1 MWLYYAKPLIMTQ
14 LAELSPIQR
23 LAQSACYTEGWEFY
37 QQLPVPTAAD
47 DRWAAI
53 CLWNLGR
60 LEEARTFFTR
70 AKRRGETGALIGLA
84 SISRLMGLLSE
95 CESYLETAFDSSL
108 SPDDW
113 VRALRER
120 GDLSAANN
128 QLKSALEAYSEA
140 RLEAELCVEA
150 KSLIPILDQSLG
162 FTHHL
167 LGNDRKAKELM
178 ERALLTTNPMF
189 RAHIRATRILVFIFN
204 GNFSNAES
212 DFSHQ
217 DFENLDYPFVQ
228 SLLLY
233 YKGLYQITQKT
244 FDSAKASFSLSMEI
258 AEEKSFIEI
267 DCLAKLGICK
277 VNIAMKQY
285 NEARAALKRA
295 ENLEVS
301 PEYLAAQNL
310 MGGVLWT
317 NLGQLEQAHICLTN
331 AQEYYKTHD
340 MAREL
345 AWTHLHFAVWHLKN
359 NNSDAAANSLEHVS
373 DIANSL
379 GGNAFLLLELRLI
392 SDIQALAAI
401 ATPYGL
407 NALKPVLESNF
418 AAEEVKLPL
427 EHRPKVTEYRIR
439 AFGQPM
445 LLANGKPVHLSS
457 TAKTLELLSY
467 LMLHPMSTLEKIL
480 TDVFEESEPKAARN
494 NFHQI
499 KHQLPLSSNGLEI
512 TYDRVTRTY
521 SLEPGAAGLAWDYSE
536 IMRYLSVPVDNDLN
550 LALDLYAGAFL
561 RHSSAEWVEEVRSN
575 VEWLMVRTG
584 LKVVQ
589 DLFERGD
596 FDACRKMTERLRK
609 VEPLDLGLNELL
621 VRATT
626 ELEGALAGRRTV
638 AEVERTFGGYGE
650 ALPPTLKQLREELKL
665 TLN

>member
-1 MWLYYAKPLIMTQ
+1 MTL
-14 LAELSPIQR
+14 LAEISPIQR
-23 LAQSACYTEGWEFY
+23 LAQSACYKEGWEFY
-37 QQLPVPTAAD
+37 QQLPVPSSTD
-47 DRWAAI
+47 DRWAGI

-60 LEEARTFFTR
+60 LEDARTMFTR

-84 SISRLMGLLSE
+84 SICRLLGFYDD
-95 CESYLETAFDSSL
+95 CEAHLEAAFDASL
-108 SPDDW
+108 SPEDW

-120 GDLSAANN
+120 GDLYSTRN
-128 QLKSALEAYSEA
+128 QLKAAVGAYSEA
-140 RLEAELCVEA
+140 RLEAQLCNEA
-150 KSLIPILDQSLG
+150 ITLIPMIDQSLG
-162 FTHHL
+162 YTYHL
-167 LGNDRKAKELM
+167 LGNDRKAKELLD
-178 ERALLTTNPMF
+178 RALLSTNPAF
-189 RAHIRATRILVFIFN
+189 RAYVHMTRIFVCIYSGDYL
-204 GNFSNAES
+204 NAE
-212 DFSHQ
+212 
-217 DFENLDYPFVQ
+217 N
-228 SLLLY
+228 SLLHPDFQNNDHPFYHSIQLSANGSYRIIQQDWKNALLY
-233 YKGLYQITQKT
+233 FQQ
-244 FDSAKASFSLSMEI
+244 S
-258 AEEKSFIEI
+258 IEI
-267 DCLAKLGICK
+267 TEKHDFTITDCLSKIGICK
-277 VNIAMKQY
+277 VHIGTGKFD
-285 NEARAALKRA
+285 EARAALRRS
-295 ENLEVS
+295 ENVNSS
-301 PEYLAAQNL
+301 PQCAAARDL
-310 MGGVLWT
+310 TAGVLWT
-317 NLGQLEQAHICLTN
+317 NLGQLEKAHKYLLS
-331 AQEYYKTHD
+331 AQTYFQEHEF
-340 MAREL
+340 AREL
-345 AWTHLHFAVWHLKN
+345 AWTYLHFAVWHLKN
-359 NNSDAAANSLEHVS
+359 NDSGAAAISLEHVS
-373 DIANSL
+373 DIANAL
-379 GGNAFLLLELRLI
+379 GGNAFLMLELRLI
-392 SDIQALAAI
+392 SDIQALADI

-427 EHRPKVTEYRIR
+427 EHRPVVTEYRIR

-499 KHQLPLSSNGLEI
+499 KHQLPLSANGLEI

>member
-1 MWLYYAKPLIMTQ
+1 MTL
-14 LAELSPIQR
+14 LAEISSIQR
-23 LAQSACYTEGWEFY
+23 LAQNACYAEGWEFY
-37 QQLPVPTAAD
+37 QQLPVPSATD
-47 DRWAAI
+47 DRWVGI
-53 CLWNLGR
+53 CLWNMGR
-60 LEEARTFFTR
+60 LEDARTMFTR
-70 AKRRGETGALIGLA
+70 AKRRGENGAVIGLA
-84 SISRLMGLLSE
+84 SISRLLGLLDE
-95 CESYLETAFDSSL
+95 CEAYLEVAFDSSL
-108 SPDDW
+108 SPEDW

-120 GDLSAANN
+120 GDLYLARNNLKAAVE
-128 QLKSALEAYSEA
+128 SYTDA
-140 RLEAELCVEA
+140 RLEAELCSDI
-150 KSLIPILDQSLG
+150 KSLIPMIDQSLG
-162 FTHHL
+162 YAFHL
-167 LGNDRKAKELM
+167 LGNDRKAKEVLD
-178 ERALLTTNPMF
+178 RALLSTNAVF
-189 RAHIRATRILVFIFN
+189 RLGVRITRIFVCVYSGDLIGAENELLHPDLHDIDNSVLKALKLYIYGVFSIIKLDL
-204 GNFSNAES
+204 SNA
-212 DFSHQ
+212 
-217 DFENLDYPFVQ
+217 NLFFNQ
-228 SLLLY
+228 S
-233 YKGLYQITQKT
+233 
-244 FDSAKASFSLSMEI
+244 
-258 AEEKSFIEI
+258 IEI
-267 DCLAKLGICK
+267 TEMNGYFEYECLSKLGLCK
-277 VNIAMKQY
+277 TYIGLKQLD
-285 NEARAALKRA
+285 NARAALKRA
-295 ENLEVS
+295 ENVKVS
-301 PEYLAAQNL
+301 PEYVAAQNL
-310 MGGVLWT
+310 TASVLWT
-317 NLGQLEQAHICLTN
+317 NLGQLEKAHECLTN
-331 AQEYYKTHD
+331 AQEYYQTHE

-345 AWTHLHFAVWHLKN
+345 AWTYLHFAVWHLEN
-359 NNSDAAANSLEHVS
+359 NNAEAAAISLEHVS
-373 DIANSL
+373 DIANAL

-392 SDIQALAAI
+392 SDIQALADI

-427 EHRPKVTEYRIR
+427 EHRPVVTEYRIR

-650 ALPPTLKQLREELKL
+650 SLPPTLRQLREELKL

>member
-1 MWLYYAKPLIMTQ
+1 MTL
-14 LAELSPIQR
+14 LAEISSIQR
-23 LAQSACYTEGWEFY
+23 LAQNACYTEGLEFH
-37 QQLPVPTAAD
+37 QQLPMPSAAD
-47 DRWAAI
+47 DRWVGI

-60 LEEARTFFTR
+60 LEDARTMFTR
-70 AKRRGETGALIGLA
+70 AKRRGEIGAVIGLA
-84 SISRLMGLLSE
+84 SISRLLGSLDD
-95 CESYLETAFDSSL
+95 CEAYLDSVFDSSL

-120 GDLSAANN
+120 GDLYAARN
-128 QLKSALEAYSEA
+128 QLKAAVESYSEA
-140 RLEAELCVEA
+140 RLEAELCSET
-150 KSLIPILDQSLG
+150 KTLIPLIDQSLG
-162 FTHHL
+162 FTYHL
-167 LGNDRKAKELM
+167 LGNDRKAKEVLD
-178 ERALLTTNPMF
+178 RALLSTNPLLRSYVHM
-189 RAHIRATRILVFIFN
+189 TRTFVCMFN
-204 GNFSNAES
+204 GDFATAES
-212 DFSHQ
+212 SLINQ
-217 DFENLDYPFVQ
+217 DLINITNPFFYAFQLYTNGVYKIIQRDWDNALVYFQQ
-228 SLLLY
+228 S
-233 YKGLYQITQKT
+233 
-244 FDSAKASFSLSMEI
+244 
-258 AEEKSFIEI
+258 IEI
-267 DCLAKLGICK
+267 TEKNNFNETDCLSKIGICK
-277 VNIAMKQY
+277 IHIGSGRFD
-285 NEARAALKRA
+285 EARAALKRS
-295 ENLEVS
+295 ENVDTNPKCVAVRELT
-301 PEYLAAQNL
+301 A
-310 MGGVLWT
+310 GVLWT
-317 NLGQLEQAHICLTN
+317 NLGQLDKALECLSKAQAYFQVHEL
-331 AQEYYKTHD
+331 
-340 MAREL
+340 AREL

-359 NNSDAAANSLEHVS
+359 NDSQAASMSLEHVS
-373 DIANSL
+373 DIANAL
-379 GGNAFLLLELRLI
+379 GGNAFLMIELRLI

-407 NALKPVLESNF
+407 HALQPVLESNF
-418 AAEEVKLPL
+418 EAEEVALPL
-427 EHRPKVTEYRIR
+427 EHRPKVNEFRIR

-480 TDVFEESEPKAARN
+480 TEVFEDASDPKAARN

-499 KHQLPLSSNGLEI
+499 KHQLVQHSNGLQI
-512 TYDRVTRTY
+512 AYDRVTRTY
-521 SLEPGAAGLAWDYSE
+521 SLEAGTAGLSWDYSE

-650 ALPPTLKQLREELKL
+650 SLPPTLKQLREELKL

>member
-1 MWLYYAKPLIMTQ
+1 MT
-14 LAELSPIQR
+14 LLEELSPIQR
-23 LAQSACYTEGWEFY
+23 LAQSGYYKEGWEYY
-37 QQLPVPTAAD
+37 QQFPMPSALD
-47 DRWAAI
+47 DRWAAV
-53 CLWNLGR
+53 CVWNLGR
-60 LEEARTFFTR
+60 LEDARTLFTR

-84 SISRLMGLLSE
+84 SISRLLGSLE
-95 CESYLETAFDSSL
+95 DAETYLESAFDTTL
-108 SPDDW
+108 RDDDL

-120 GDLSAANN
+120 ADIYANRY
-128 QLKSALEAYSEA
+128 QLKDAIKAYSEA
-140 RLEAELCVEA
+140 RLEAELCEEA
-150 KSLIPILDQSLG
+150 KTLIPMIDQSLG
-162 FTHHL
+162 YAYHL
-167 LGNDRKAKELM
+167 TGNDRKAKEVLD
-178 ERALLTTNPMF
+178 RALLSTNPTL
-189 RAHIRATRILVFIFN
+189 RSYVNITRKFVCIFSGDFANVESVIIQQELQNIDNYYLYSIHLYSN
-204 GNFSNAES
+204 GIYKIIQNDLQAALNYF
-212 DFSHQ
+212 HQ
-217 DFENLDYPFVQ
+217 AI
-228 SLLLY
+228 
-233 YKGLYQITQKT
+233 QITEKHNFT
-244 FDSAKASFSLSMEI
+244 EYDHLS
-258 AEEKSFIEI
+258 
-267 DCLAKLGICK
+267 KLGICK
-277 VNIAMKQY
+277 VFIAKGQLD
-285 NEARAALKRA
+285 EARATLKRS
-295 ENLEVS
+295 ENVT
-301 PEYLAAQNL
+301 ANDNCVVAQNL
-310 MGGVLWT
+310 TAGVLWT
-317 NLGQLEQAHICLTN
+317 NLGQLQKAHECLTN
-331 AQEYYKTHD
+331 AQEYYQTHE

-359 NNSDAAANSLEHVS
+359 NDAQAASISLEHVS
-373 DIANSL
+373 DIANAL
-379 GGNAFLLLELRLI
+379 GGNAFLMLELRLI
-392 SDIQALAAI
+392 SDIQALADI

-427 EHRPKVTEYRIR
+427 EHRPVVTEYRIR

-499 KHQLPLSSNGLEI
+499 KHQLPLSANGLEI

>member
-1 MWLYYAKPLIMTQ
+1 MTQ
-14 LAELSPIQR
+14 LSELSPIQR

-37 QQLPVPTAAD
+37 QQLPMPSAAD
-47 DRWAAI
+47 DRWAGI
-53 CLWNLGR
+53 CLWNMGR
-60 LEEARTFFTR
+60 LEDARTVFTR
-70 AKRRGETGALIGLA
+70 AKRRGETGALVGLA
-84 SISRLMGLLSE
+84 SVSRLLGLLDD
-95 CESYLETAFDSSL
+95 CEAYLELAFDGSL
-108 SPDDW
+108 APDDW
-113 VRALRER
+113 IRALRER
-120 GDLSAANN
+120 GDLYTARNNLKLALAAY
-128 QLKSALEAYSEA
+128 LDA
-140 RLEAELCVEA
+140 RLEADLCDDA
-150 KSLIPILDQSLG
+150 KTLIPMIDESLG
-162 FTHHL
+162 YTYHL
-167 LGNDRKAKELM
+167 LGNDRKARELLD
-178 ERALLTTNPMF
+178 RALLSTNPTF
-189 RAHIRATRILVFIFN
+189 RLSVRITRIYVYIYN
-204 GNFSNAES
+204 GDFLSAENEL
-212 DFSHQ
+212 FHQ
-217 DFENLDYPFVQ
+217 DFENL
-228 SLLLY
+228 SNLLLHSFKLY
-233 YKGLYQITQKT
+233 ITGIYKITQK
-244 FDSAKASFSLSMEI
+244 DWENAHASFDECVKISERSGFLET
-258 AEEKSFIEI
+258 
-267 DCLAKLGICK
+267 DCLSKLGISK
-277 VNIAMKQY
+277 THIALQQFD
-285 NEARAALKRA
+285 EARAALKRA
-295 ENLEVS
+295 ENLKVN
-301 PEYLAAQNL
+301 PEYVAAREL
-310 MGGVLWT
+310 TGGVLWT
-317 NLGQLEQAHICLTN
+317 NLNQLEKAHSCLAN
-331 AQEYYKTHD
+331 AQEYYQSHE

-345 AWTHLHFAVWHLKN
+345 AWTHLHLAVWHLKN
-359 NNSDAAANSLEHVS
+359 NDPESASLSLEHVA

-379 GGNAFLLLELRLI
+379 GGNAFLMLELRLI

-407 NALKPVLESNF
+407 HALQPVLESNF
-418 AAEEVKLPL
+418 EAEEITLPL
-427 EHRPKVTEYRIR
+427 EHRPKVNEFRIR

-480 TDVFEESEPKAARN
+480 TEVFEDATDPKAARN

-499 KHQLPLSSNGLEI
+499 KHQLVQHSNGLQI
-512 TYDRVTRTY
+512 AYDRVTRTY
-521 SLEPGAAGLAWDYSE
+521 SLEAGMAGLNWDYSE
-536 IMRYLSVPVDNDLN
+536 IMRLLSVPVDNDLN

-650 ALPPTLKQLREELKL
+650 SLPPTLKQLREELKL

>member
-1 MWLYYAKPLIMTQ
+1 MTL
-14 LAELSPIQR
+14 LAEISSIQR
-23 LAQSACYTEGWEFY
+23 LAQNACYQEGWEFY
-37 QQLPVPTAAD
+37 QQLPMPSASD
-47 DRWAAI
+47 DRWAGI

-60 LEEARTFFTR
+60 LEDARTMFTR
-70 AKRRGETGALIGLA
+70 AKRRGDTGALVGLA
-84 SISRLMGLLSE
+84 SISRLLGSLDD
-95 CESYLETAFDSSL
+95 CEAYLELAFDGSL

-120 GDLSAANN
+120 GDLHMVHNH
-128 QLKSALEAYSEA
+128 LKVALAAYSDA
-140 RLEAELCVEA
+140 RLEAELCNEA
-150 KSLIPILDQSLG
+150 KVLIPMIDQSLG
-162 FTHHL
+162 YTHHL
-167 LGNDRKAKELM
+167 LGNDRKAKELLD
-178 ERALLTTNPMF
+178 RAMLSTNPMF
-189 RAHIRATRILVFIFN
+189 RMYVRVTRILVYIYS
-204 GNFSNAES
+204 GDIISAES
-212 DFSHQ
+212 EILHQ
-217 DFENLDYPFVQ
+217 DFKNINSSLIQ
-228 SLLLY
+228 SLTLY
-233 YKGLYQITQKT
+233 GSGILKIIQKNWDESLVLFNQSIVVTETNGFIETDCLSKLGLCKT
-244 FDSAKASFSLSMEI
+244 FIGMGQFD
-258 AEEKSFIEI
+258 
-267 DCLAKLGICK
+267 
-277 VNIAMKQY
+277 N
-285 NEARAALKRA
+285 ARAALKRA
-295 ENLEVS
+295 ENLKVS
-301 PEYLAAQNL
+301 PEYIAAQNL
-310 MGGVLWT
+310 TAGVLWT
-317 NLGQLEQAHICLTN
+317 NLGKPEKAHECLSN
-331 AQEYYKTHD
+331 AQTYFQEHEL
-340 MAREL
+340 AREL

-359 NNSDAAANSLEHVS
+359 NDAVAAANSLELVS
-373 DIANSL
+373 DIANAL
-379 GGNAFLLLELRLI
+379 GGNAFLMLELRLI
-392 SDIQALAAI
+392 SDIQALADI

-418 AAEEVKLPL
+418 DAQEVTLPL

-445 LLANGKPVHLSS
+445 LLANGKPVHLTS

-499 KHQLPLSSNGLEI
+499 KHQLPLSSYGLEI

>member
-1 MWLYYAKPLIMTQ
+1 MTL
-14 LAELSPIQR
+14 LAEISSIQR
-23 LAQSACYTEGWEFY
+23 LAQNACYKEGWEFY
-37 QQLPVPTAAD
+37 QQLPMPSATD
-47 DRWAAI
+47 DRWAGI

-60 LEEARTFFTR
+60 LEDARTMFTR
-70 AKRRGETGALIGLA
+70 AKRRGEKGALVGLA
-84 SISRLMGLLSE
+84 SISRLLGLLDD
-95 CESYLETAFDSSL
+95 CEAYLEVALDSSL
-108 SPDDW
+108 SPEDW

-120 GDLSAANN
+120 GDLHLARNN
-128 QLKSALEAYSEA
+128 LKAALESYTDA
-140 RLEAELCVEA
+140 RLEAELCSGI
-150 KSLIPILDQSLG
+150 KNLIPMIDEALG
-162 FTHHL
+162 YTYHL
-167 LGNDRKAKELM
+167 LGNDRKAREILD
-178 ERALLTTNPMF
+178 RALLSTNAVF
-189 RAHIRATRILVFIFN
+189 RLGVRITRIFVYVYSGDVQGAQNELLHPDLQNIDNSVQ
-204 GNFSNAES
+204 NALKLYIHGIYS
-212 DFSHQ
+212 IIK
-217 DFENLDYPFVQ
+217 LDWDAAYSTLNQ
-228 SLLLY
+228 S
-233 YKGLYQITQKT
+233 
-244 FDSAKASFSLSMEI
+244 
-258 AEEKSFIEI
+258 IEI
-267 DCLAKLGICK
+267 TEMNGYAEFECLSKLGICK
-277 VNIAMKQY
+277 THIGLGKF

-295 ENLEVS
+295 ENLKIS
-301 PEYLAAQNL
+301 PEYIAAQNL
-310 MGGVLWT
+310 TAGVLWT
-317 NLGQLEQAHICLTN
+317 NLNQFEKAHECLTD
-331 AQEYYKTHD
+331 AQEYYQSHE

-359 NNSDAAANSLEHVS
+359 NDAQAAAISLELVS

-379 GGNAFLLLELRLI
+379 GGNAFLMLELRLI

-418 AAEEVKLPL
+418 DAQEVALPL
-427 EHRPKVTEYRIR
+427 EHRPVVTEYRIR

>member
-1 MWLYYAKPLIMTQ
+1 MTL
-14 LAELSPIQR
+14 LAEISSIQR
-23 LAQSACYTEGWEFY
+23 LAQNACYTEGWEFY
-37 QQLPVPTAAD
+37 QQLPLPLADD

-60 LEEARTFFTR
+60 LEDARTMFTR
-70 AKRRGETGALIGLA
+70 AKRRGNTGALIGLA
-84 SISRLMGLLSE
+84 SVCRLMGLLDD
-95 CESYLETAFDSSL
+95 CEAYLGAAFDAPL

-120 GDLSAANN
+120 GDLYATQNSLKAAV
-128 QLKSALEAYSEA
+128 EAYSEA
-140 RLEAELCVEA
+140 RLEAELCNEA
-150 KSLIPILDQSLG
+150 KSLIPMIDQSLG
-162 FTHHL
+162 YIYHL
-167 LGNDRKAKELM
+167 LGNDRKAKEVLD
-178 ERALLTTNPMF
+178 RALLSTNPLVRSYVHM
-189 RAHIRATRILVFIFN
+189 TRTFVCIYSGDFLNVE
-204 GNFSNAES
+204 NALI
-212 DFSHQ
+212 HQ
-217 DFENLDYPFVQ
+217 DFQNHHPFFNSIQ
-228 SLLLY
+228 LY
-233 YKGLYQITQKT
+233 TNGIYKIIQKNW
-244 FDSAKASFSLSMEI
+244 EI
-258 AEEKSFIEI
+258 ALSYFQQSIEI
-267 DCLAKLGICK
+267 TEKNDFIDTDCLSKLGICK
-277 VNIAMKQY
+277 VYIGMGKFDD
-285 NEARAALKRA
+285 ARGALKRA
-295 ENLEVS
+295 ENLKLN
-301 PEYLAAQNL
+301 PQCLAAKHL
-310 MGGVLWT
+310 TAGILWT
-317 NLGQLEQAHICLTN
+317 NLGQLEKAYECLSN
-331 AQEYYKTHD
+331 AQVHYQSHE

-359 NNSDAAANSLEHVS
+359 NNSEAASISLEHVA
-373 DIANSL
+373 DIANAL
-379 GGNAFLLLELRLI
+379 GGNAFLMLELRLI

-407 NALKPVLESNF
+407 HALQPVLESNF
-418 AAEEVKLPL
+418 DSEEVSLPL
-427 EHRPKVTEYRIR
+427 EHRPKVNEFRIR

-457 TAKTLELLSY
+457 TAKTLELMSY

-480 TDVFEESEPKAARN
+480 TEVFEDATDPKAARN

-499 KHQLPLSSNGLEI
+499 KHQLVQHSNGLQI
-512 TYDRVTRTY
+512 FYDRVTRTY
-521 SLEPGAAGLAWDYSE
+521 SLEAGTAGLSWDYSE

-650 ALPPTLKQLREELKL
+650 SLPPTLKQLREELKL

>member
-1 MWLYYAKPLIMTQ
+1 MTL
-14 LAELSPIQR
+14 LAEISSIQR
-23 LAQSACYTEGWEFY
+23 LAQNACYTEGLEFH
-37 QQLPVPTAAD
+37 QQLSMPSAAD

-60 LEEARTFFTR
+60 LEDARIMFTR
-70 AKRRGETGALIGLA
+70 AKRRGELGALIGLA
-84 SISRLMGLLSE
+84 SICRLMGSLND
-95 CESYLETAFDSSL
+95 CETYLDTAFDSAL

-120 GDLSAANN
+120 GDLHMAR
-128 QLKSALEAYSEA
+128 SEFKRAVQAFSDA
-140 RLEAELCVEA
+140 RLEAELCNDA
-150 KSLIPILDQSLG
+150 KALIPIIDQSLG
-162 FTHHL
+162 YAHHL
-167 LGNDRKAKELM
+167 LGNDRKARELLD
-178 ERALLTTNPMF
+178 RALMSTNVTFRLSVRVTRMF
-189 RAHIRATRILVFIFN
+189 VYLYSGEFL
-204 GNFSNAES
+204 SMES
-212 DFSHQ
+212 ELLHQ
-217 DFENLDYPFVQ
+217 DFQ
-228 SLLLY
+228 SLNNLY
-233 YKGLYQITQKT
+233 LSSLKLYISGIYKIIQTDWENARLI
-244 FDSAKASFSLSMEI
+244 
-258 AEEKSFIEI
+258 FIENI
-267 DCLAKLGICK
+267 EISEKNGFIETEYFAKLGLCK
-277 VNIAMKQY
+277 TYIGLKHFDD
-285 NEARAALKRA
+285 ARGALKRA
-295 ENLEVS
+295 ENLDLN
-301 PEYLAAQNL
+301 PQCLAAKDL
-310 MGGVLWT
+310 TAGILWT
-317 NLGQLEQAHICLTN
+317 NLSQLEKAHECLSK
-331 AQEYYKTHD
+331 AQEYYQTHE

-359 NNSDAAANSLEHVS
+359 NDSEAASNSLEHVA
-373 DIANSL
+373 DIANAL
-379 GGNAFLLLELRLI
+379 GGTAFLMLELRLI

-407 NALKPVLESNF
+407 NALKPVLEANLEP
-418 AAEEVKLPL
+418 EEVQIPL
-427 EHRPKVTEYRIR
+427 EHRPAVNEFRIR

-457 TAKTLELLSY
+457 TAKTLEVLSY

-480 TDVFEESEPKAARN
+480 TEVFEESDPKAARN

-499 KHQLPLSSNGLEI
+499 KHQLVQHSNGLQI
-512 TYDRVTRTY
+512 AYDRVTRTY
-521 SLEPGAAGLAWDYSE
+521 SLEAKNASLTWDYSE
-536 IMRYLSVPVDNDLN
+536 MMRFLSVPVDNDLN

>member
-1 MWLYYAKPLIMTQ
+1 
-14 LAELSPIQR
+14 
-23 LAQSACYTEGWEFY
+23 
-37 QQLPVPTAAD
+37 
-47 DRWAAI
+47 
-53 CLWNLGR
+53 
-60 LEEARTFFTR
+60 
-70 AKRRGETGALIGLA
+70 
-84 SISRLMGLLSE
+84 
-95 CESYLETAFDSSL
+95 
-108 SPDDW
+108 
-113 VRALRER
+113 
-120 GDLSAANN
+120 
-128 QLKSALEAYSEA
+128 
-140 RLEAELCVEA
+140 
-150 KSLIPILDQSLG
+150 
-162 FTHHL
+162 
-167 LGNDRKAKELM
+167 
-178 ERALLTTNPMF
+178 
-189 RAHIRATRILVFIFN
+189 
-204 GNFSNAES
+204 
-212 DFSHQ
+212 
-217 DFENLDYPFVQ
+217 
-228 SLLLY
+228 
-233 YKGLYQITQKT
+233 
-244 FDSAKASFSLSMEI
+244 
-258 AEEKSFIEI
+258 
-267 DCLAKLGICK
+267 
-277 VNIAMKQY
+277 
-285 NEARAALKRA
+285 
-295 ENLEVS
+295 
-301 PEYLAAQNL
+301 
-310 MGGVLWT
+310 
-317 NLGQLEQAHICLTN
+317 
-331 AQEYYKTHD
+331 
-340 MAREL
+340 
-345 AWTHLHFAVWHLKN
+345 VWHLKN
-359 NNSDAAANSLEHVS
+359 NDSGAASISLEHVS
-373 DIANSL
+373 DIANAL

-392 SDIQALAAI
+392 SDIPALAAI

-407 NALKPVLESNF
+407 NALNPVLESNF

-427 EHRPKVTEYRIR
+427 EHRPVVTEYRIR

-536 IMRYLSVPVDNDLN
+536 IMRLLSVPVDNDLN

>member
-1 MWLYYAKPLIMTQ
+1 MT
-14 LAELSPIQR
+14 LLTEISSIQR
-23 LAQSACYTEGWEFY
+23 LAQNACYAEGWEFH
-37 QQLPVPTAAD
+37 QQLSMPSGID

-60 LEEARTFFTR
+60 LEDARVMFTR
-70 AKRRGETGALIGLA
+70 AKRSGETGALVGLA
-84 SISRLMGLLSE
+84 SISRLTGSLDE
-95 CESYLETAFDSSL
+95 CESYLDSAFDCVL
-108 SPDDW
+108 RPDDW

-120 GDLSAANN
+120 GDLQAARNH
-128 QLKSALEAYSEA
+128 LKAALESYSEA
-140 RLEAELCVEA
+140 RLEAELCKEA
-150 KSLIPILDQSLG
+150 ATLIPILDQSLG
-162 FTHHL
+162 FTYHM
-167 LGNDRKAKELM
+167 LGNDRRAKELLD
-178 ERALLTTNPMF
+178 RALLTTNPMIRSF
-189 RAHIRATRILVFIFN
+189 IRATRILVYIFN
-204 GNFSNAES
+204 GNFSCAETEIA
-212 DFSHQ
+212 HL
-217 DFENLDYPFVQ
+217 DFENIDNPSVKSLKLYYTGIFRITQRNLNDAHLSFLQ
-228 SLLLY
+228 SL
-233 YKGLYQITQKT
+233 
-244 FDSAKASFSLSMEI
+244 EI
-258 AEEKSFIEI
+258 AEEKGFNEIE
-267 DCLAKLGICK
+267 CLSKLGISK
-277 VNIAMKQY
+277 TYLALGQY

-295 ENLEVS
+295 ENIKVS
-301 PEYLAAQNL
+301 HEYIAAQNL
-310 MGGVLWT
+310 TGGVLWT
-317 NLGQLEQAHICLTN
+317 NLGQLEKAHDCLSI
-331 AQEYYKTHD
+331 AQEHYQTHD

-359 NNSDAAANSLEHVS
+359 NNAAAAANSLEHVS
-373 DIANSL
+373 DIANAL
-379 GGNAFLLLELRLI
+379 GGNAFLMLELRLI

-418 AAEEVKLPL
+418 DAEVTLPL
-427 EHRPKVTEYRIR
+427 EHRPVVTEYRIR

-521 SLEPGAAGLAWDYSE
+521 SLEPGTAGLAWDYSE

-650 ALPPTLKQLREELKL
+650 SLPPTLRQLREELKL

>member
-1 MWLYYAKPLIMTQ
+1 MT
-14 LAELSPIQR
+14 LLEELSPIQR
-23 LAQSACYTEGWEFY
+23 LAQNACYKEGWEFHL
-37 QQLPVPTAAD
+37 QLPMPSATD
-47 DRWAAI
+47 DRWAGI
-53 CLWNLGR
+53 CAWNMGR
-60 LEEARTFFTR
+60 LEDARVMFTR
-70 AKRRGETGALIGLA
+70 AKRRGELGALVGLA
-84 SISRLMGLLSE
+84 SISRLLGSLDD
-95 CESYLETAFDSSL
+95 CEAYLELALDSAL
-108 SPDDW
+108 TPADW

-120 GDLSAANN
+120 GDLHMSRNN
-128 QLKSALEAYSEA
+128 LKAALEAYLDA
-140 RLEAELCVEA
+140 RLEADLCGEIRN
-150 KSLIPILDQSLG
+150 LIPIIDQSLG
-162 FTHHL
+162 YTYHL
-167 LGNDRKAKELM
+167 LGNDRKAKELLD
-178 ERALLTTNPMF
+178 RALLSTNPTF
-189 RAHIRATRILVFIFN
+189 QLSIRATRASVCVFSGDYLSVESELFH
-204 GNFSNAES
+204 S
-212 DFSHQ
+212 DFQNINNPFLTS
-217 DFENLDYPFVQ
+217 FNLYT
-228 SLLLY
+228 SGI
-233 YKGLYQITQKT
+233 YKIIQKDW
-244 FDSAKASFSLSMEI
+244 DSARSLFDQSIEI
-258 AEEKSFIEI
+258 TETNCFIETE
-267 DCLAKLGICK
+267 CLSKLGMCK
-277 VNIAMKQY
+277 SYIGSGQL

-295 ENLEVS
+295 ENLKVS
-301 PEYLAAQNL
+301 SEYVAAQNL
-310 MGGVLWT
+310 TAGVLWT
-317 NLGQLEQAHICLTN
+317 NVGQLEKAQECLTN
-331 AQEYYKTHD
+331 AQEYYQSHE

-359 NNSDAAANSLEHVS
+359 NDSEAVAISLEHVS
-373 DIANSL
+373 DIANAL
-379 GGNAFLLLELRLI
+379 GSNAFLMLELRLI
-392 SDIQALAAI
+392 SDIQALVNI

-407 NALKPVLESNF
+407 HALKPVLESNF
-418 AAEEVKLPL
+418 EAEQITLPL

-439 AFGQPM
+439 VFGQPM

-521 SLEPGAAGLAWDYSE
+521 SLEAGTVTLSWDYSE
-536 IMRYLSVPVDNDLN
+536 IMRYLSIPVDNDLN

-650 ALPPTLKQLREELKL
+650 SLPPTLKQLREELKL

>member
-1 MWLYYAKPLIMTQ
+1 MTL
-14 LAELSPIQR
+14 LAEISSIQR
-23 LAQSACYTEGWEFY
+23 LAQNACYKEGWEFY
-37 QQLPVPTAAD
+37 QQLPMPSATD
-47 DRWAAI
+47 DRWAGI

-60 LEEARTFFTR
+60 LEDARTMFTR
-70 AKRRGETGALIGLA
+70 AKRRGEIGALIGLA
-84 SISRLMGLLSE
+84 SISRLLRDFHN
-95 CESYLETAFDSSL
+95 CEAYLDAAFDCSL

-120 GDLSAANN
+120 GDLHRARN
-128 QLKSALEAYSEA
+128 QLKAAVAAYSEA
-140 RLEAELCVEA
+140 RLEAELCEEA
-150 KSLIPILDQSLG
+150 KTLIPMIDQSLG
-162 FTHHL
+162 YTYHL
-167 LGNDRKAKELM
+167 LGNDRKAKETLD
-178 ERALLTTNPMF
+178 RALLSTNSTL
-189 RAHIRATRILVFIFN
+189 RAYVHMTRTFVCIFS
-204 GNFSNAES
+204 GDFVSAES
-212 DFSHQ
+212 ALNQHDY
-217 DFENLDYPFVQ
+217 ENINNPFFYSFQLYTNGIYKIVQ
-228 SLLLY
+228 NDLNNALLY
-233 YKGLYQITQKT
+233 FKKSIEIT
-244 FDSAKASFSLSMEI
+244 
-258 AEEKSFIEI
+258 EKHDFIET
-267 DCLAKLGICK
+267 DCLSKLGISK
-277 VNIAMKQY
+277 SYIGLKQFD
-285 NEARAALKRA
+285 EARAALKRA
-295 ENLEVS
+295 ENLEVD
-301 PEYLAAQNL
+301 PECLAARDL
-310 MGGVLWT
+310 TAGVLWT
-317 NLGQLEQAHICLTN
+317 NLNQLEKANEYLLS
-331 AQEYYKTHD
+331 AQEYYQAHEL
-340 MAREL
+340 AREL

-359 NNSDAAANSLEHVS
+359 NDSEAASNSLEHVS
-373 DIANSL
+373 DIANAL
-379 GGNAFLLLELRLI
+379 GGTAFLMLELRLI

-407 NALKPVLESNF
+407 NALKPVLEANLEP
-418 AAEEVKLPL
+418 EEVKVPL
-427 EHRPKVTEYRIR
+427 EHRPVVNEFRIR

-457 TAKTLELLSY
+457 TAKTLEVLSY

-480 TDVFEESEPKAARN
+480 TDVFEESDPKAARN

-499 KHQLPLSSNGLEI
+499 KHQLVQHSNGLQI
-512 TYDRVTRTY
+512 AYDRVTRTY
-521 SLEPGAAGLAWDYSE
+521 SLEAKNASLTWDYSE
-536 IMRYLSVPVDNDLN
+536 MMRFLSVPVDNDLN

>member
-1 MWLYYAKPLIMTQ
+1 MTQ

-37 QQLPVPTAAD
+37 QQLPMPSASD
-47 DRWAAI
+47 DRWAGI

-60 LEEARTFFTR
+60 LEDARTVFTR
-70 AKRRGETGALIGLA
+70 AKRRGDTGALVGLA
-84 SISRLMGLLSE
+84 SISRLLGSLDD
-95 CESYLETAFDSSL
+95 CEVYLELAFDGAL

-120 GDLSAANN
+120 GDLRVVRNN
-128 QLKSALEAYSEA
+128 FKGALESYADA
-140 RLEAELCVEA
+140 RLEAELCEDA
-150 KSLIPILDQSLG
+150 RSLIPVIDHSLG
-162 FTHHL
+162 YVHHL
-167 LGNDRKAKELM
+167 LGNDRKARELLD
-178 ERALLTTNPMF
+178 RAMLSTNPMF
-189 RAHIRATRILVFIFN
+189 RMYVRATRILVYIYNGDFLSAESEFLHQDYQDVNSSLIQALRLYGGGVFN
-204 GNFSNAES
+204 VTQKNWSNA
-212 DFSHQ
+212 Q
-217 DFENLDYPFVQ
+217 
-228 SLLLY
+228 LLFNQ
-233 YKGLYQITQKT
+233 GIEITET
-244 FDSAKASFSLSMEI
+244 NG
-258 AEEKSFIEI
+258 FIEI
-267 DCLAKLGICK
+267 ECLSKLGICK
-277 VNIAMKQY
+277 VHIGSGQF

-295 ENLEVS
+295 ENLKVS
-301 PEYLAAQNL
+301 PEYNAAQNL
-310 MGGVLWT
+310 VGGVLWT
-317 NLGQLEQAHICLTN
+317 NLGQLEKAQECLTN
-331 AQEYYKTHD
+331 AQEYYQTHE

-345 AWTHLHFAVWHLKN
+345 AWTYLHFAVWHLKN
-359 NNSDAAANSLEHVS
+359 NDSEAASISLEHVS
-373 DIANSL
+373 DIANAL
-379 GGNAFLLLELRLI
+379 GGNVFLLLELRLI
-392 SDIQALAAI
+392 SDISALADI

-407 NALKPVLESNF
+407 HALQPVLESNF
-418 AAEEVKLPL
+418 DAEVTLPL
-427 EHRPKVTEYRIR
+427 EHRPVVKEFRIR

-480 TDVFEESEPKAARN
+480 TDVFEDSEPKAARN

-499 KHQLPLSSNGLEI
+499 KHQLPLSSNGLQI

-521 SLEPGAAGLAWDYSE
+521 SLEAGTAGLSWDYSE

-650 ALPPTLKQLREELKL
+650 SLPPTLKQLREELKL